1 MLLLGGVCLLAA
13 CGPRRM
19 LDGSSATGPGWTIGT
34 WNLETFSRDPLDPR
48 AGNLAA
54 EIESLAPDLLA
65 VQELATVDLQ
75 DAQPFDALVAA
86 MPSYEG
92 LHNPWQS
99 WDTTVGIVYRPDVVT
114 ILSVEELFV
123 DDPVAFPRPPLRA
136 DVRVGSREL
145 TVIVLHLKAYDDGL
159 ERRRD
164 ACSTLDAYVR
174 ETLDEA
180 PVILLGDFN
189 DDPNESA
196 LTNAF
201 GPLLEYPFLTGD
213 LPPESVT
220 QTSYWHEVDGEVVAG
235 TFLDHAIATSELVDA
250 WPRFTARIA
259 GVEQSEWDAWRALY
273 SDHFPVIV
281 TLAP

>member
-1 MLLLGGVCLLAA
+1 
-13 CGPRRM
+13 M
-19 LDGSSATGPGWTIGT
+19 LDDPSANGPGWTIGT
-34 WNLETFSRDPLDPR
+34 WNLETFSHEQDDPR
-48 AGNLAA
+48 TPNLAA

-65 VQELATVDLQ
+65 VQELATVDSV
-75 DAQPFDALVAA
+75 DVQPFDALVAA
-86 MPSYEG
+86 MPSYDG

-99 WDTTVGIVYRPDVVT
+99 WDTTVGIVYRPDVVSV
-114 ILSVEELFV
+114 LSVEELFV

-136 DVRVGSREL
+136 DVRVDSRDL

-164 ACSTLDAYVR
+164 ACAALDAYVR

-180 PVILLGDFN
+180 PVILIGDFN

-196 LTNAF
+196 ATNAF
-201 GPLLEYPFLTGD
+201 GPLLEYPFLTGA

-220 QTSYWHEVDGEVVAG
+220 ETAYWHEVEGEIVAG
-235 TFLDHAIATSELVDA
+235 TFLDHAIATEELVDI
-250 WPRFTARIA
+250 WPSSTARIA

-281 TLAP
+281 TLER